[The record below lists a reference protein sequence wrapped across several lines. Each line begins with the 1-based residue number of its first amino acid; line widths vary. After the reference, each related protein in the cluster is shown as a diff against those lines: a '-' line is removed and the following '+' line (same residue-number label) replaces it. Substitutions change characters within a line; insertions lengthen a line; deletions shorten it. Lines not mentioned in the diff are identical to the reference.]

1 MNEVWRALSLVQK
14 DFKLDNSSINELPSP
29 SFEEVL
35 AYLEGAIS
43 HLLDHDFERLLQ
55 IMYRIDIDE
64 NRFKEVFQSE
74 ESKEIV
80 AKLARMVLDR
90 ELEKVRTR
98 AEYKGPDASGNR

>member
-1 MNEVWRALSLVQK
+1 MSEVSQALSLVQK
-14 DFKLDNSSINELPSP
+14 DFKLDGSSINELPSP

-35 AYLEGAIS
+35 VYLEGAIS

-64 NRFKEVFQSE
+64 NRFKEVLQSE
-74 ESKEIV
+74 ESKEIA

-98 AEYKGPDASGNR
+98 AEYKVPDAGQRR